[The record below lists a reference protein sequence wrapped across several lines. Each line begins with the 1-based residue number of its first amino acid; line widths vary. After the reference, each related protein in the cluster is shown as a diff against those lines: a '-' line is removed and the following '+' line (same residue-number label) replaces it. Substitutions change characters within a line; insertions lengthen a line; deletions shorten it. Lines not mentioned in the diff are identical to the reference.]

1 MFQGII
7 KRNKTE
13 LSFTYYAQFVRR
25 RKTTNDI
32 KNTKSEALLMEGAKP
47 ILTAVYLP
55 QSEEFL
61 IFTPNVAKIPENCI
75 AKVYKNTG

>member
-1 MFQGII
+1 
-7 KRNKTE
+7 
-13 LSFTYYAQFVRR
+13 
-25 RKTTNDI
+25 
-32 KNTKSEALLMEGAKP
+32 MEGAKP